1 MQIAKRKLQIDLN
14 RRSWLQTTGAA
25 AASCAL
31 AGCGGGASGGQP
43 VLMVFNWSDYIDGE
57 LIAEFEDQ
65 ASCRVLYD
73 NYSSDAELEARLA
86 TGGGAYDVV
95 FPSDRAMQALLAK
108 NLLQPLD
115 HGRLTNLEHIDPQWL
130 DPPCDRGNRHSVA
143 YFWGTVAVGLRPDRI
158 ATFAA
163 GFDVLFDPANRGRI
177 TMLDDAENVVAATL
191 LMLGLPMNSV
201 APSDLR
207 KAQDA
212 LLEQKPLVQAYTS
225 DAYKERL
232 ISGDAWASLGW
243 SGDLIQ
249 AADTAQEE
257 GLDVQVIVPA
267 TGTMRWLDSM
277 AIPRAATNP
286 ELAHRFIDFLLDP
299 AIAKRNAEHVHYPT
313 PNRAAFLMLA
323 ADDQHDA
330 NVYPP
335 PATLAK
341 CQWLADRKQD
351 IAKIEAVWR
360 AVKA

>member
-1 MQIAKRKLQIDLN
+1 VQIAKRKLQIDLN

-249 AADTAQEE
+249 AADT
-257 GLDVQVIVPA
+257 
-267 TGTMRWLDSM
+267 
-277 AIPRAATNP
+277 
-286 ELAHRFIDFLLDP
+286 DFLLDP